1 MFAVGG
7 NDGQTNTGKL
17 TLVAAAAAA
26 AAQYNTP

>member
-26 AAQYNTP
+26 AQYNTP